1 MSAIGGVSGLKS
13 AMPQAV
19 SGASMRMPPAQ
30 KMGNLFQK
38 IDTSGSGSISKPQLS
53 QAIKTLNPPPSI
65 KSMGAD
71 ALFSKLDPKGTGSVS
86 KQDFVNVM
94 KTMATPGRT
103 TPAAQSLATSTNS
116 LNSLGSSK
124 TTSAPTGAVGSI
136 INIKA

>member
-13 AMPQAV
+13 AMPQV
-19 SGASMRMPPAQ
+19 SSGASMRMPPAQ

-38 IDTSGSGSISKPQLS
+38 IDTSGSGSISKTQLS
-53 QAIKTLNPPPSI
+53 QAFKTLNPPPAI

-94 KTMATPGRT
+94 KTMATQGHT
-103 TPAAQSLATSTNS
+103 APAAQSLAASTNS
-116 LNSLGSSK
+116 LNSLGSKPAS
-124 TTSAPTGAVGSI
+124 SPTGALGNNI
-136 INIKA
+136 DIKA